1 MSLQEEKSHVHFCR
15 RFWSHSGHKEEVA
28 EDGDRLWFPDN
39 GGASSMILAELDHLA
54 EVEVGRLLKKSM
66 LQDATCSDDVGSMKS
81 LTTKFVRM
89 EIEEKEW
96 AASLVLPLATMRE
109 GVQMVGRVEYCS
121 RREGRLLG
129 GLWSQKC
136 KARPYFLEDDSGTVR
151 RQPTVVC
158 PLL

>member
-1 MSLQEEKSHVHFCR
+1 
-15 RFWSHSGHKEEVA
+15 
-28 EDGDRLWFPDN
+28 
-39 GGASSMILAELDHLA
+39 MILAELDHLA